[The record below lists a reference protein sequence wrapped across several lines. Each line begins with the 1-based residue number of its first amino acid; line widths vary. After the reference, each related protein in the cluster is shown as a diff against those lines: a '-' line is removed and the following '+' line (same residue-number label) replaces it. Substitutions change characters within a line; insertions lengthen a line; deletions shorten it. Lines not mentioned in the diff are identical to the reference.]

1 MQAKTKTHLIERCCR
16 WVFDNSDTGFDSDH
30 LGEGLAYLV
39 WAIVC
44 DDGQPLDTTL
54 SFKYDA
60 LVRILRTNP
69 NGLLRSL
76 IKHHF
81 IIVEA

>member
-1 MQAKTKTHLIERCCR
+1 MKPTTKMHLIERCCR
-16 WVFDNSDTGFDSDH
+16 WVFDNSDTGFETDH

-44 DDGQPLDTTL
+44 DDDQPLDTTVT
-54 SFKYDA
+54 FKYDA

-76 IKHHF
+76 IKHRF

>member
-1 MQAKTKTHLIERCCR
+1 MKAKARIHLIERCCQ
-16 WVFDNSDTGFDSDH
+16 WVFDNSDGFETDH
-30 LGEGLAYLV
+30 IGEGLAYLV